1 MSKIQQKIKT
11 IEEEKVGASSKRVLL
26 VEGIDD
32 VHAIT
37 SFLNKTYPK
46 WEKHWV
52 VSEAGNKG
60 MVLQMLS
67 ERPNWLGVVDRDEW
81 IQKVIEEKQRQFQNL
96 WVLPRFCIEN
106 YLIVPNEL
114 WAAFPTNQ
122 QEKIAGGM
130 TVLETKLLNNLGQWV
145 AHGVLWSV
153 INPLWEGLRSKGFK
167 EALLAP
173 DVALN
178 EEKIK
183 ATLQE
188 WHDYLEPEKLWN
200 IFQTRHVEVKK
211 LSTEEQLKQ
220 WVHGKKFYAHVVN
233 PALNSVLGTKSAD
246 DRKKAIFRTSPVPD
260 DLNELWEK
268 MGFNDE

>member
-1 MSKIQQKIKT
+1 MSKVQQRIRT

-26 VEGIDD
+26 VEGVDD
-32 VHAIT
+32 VYAIT
-37 SFLNKTYPK
+37 AFLNKRYRE
-46 WEKHWV
+46 WEKYWV
-52 VSEAGNKG
+52 LSEAGNKS

-67 ERPNWLGVVDRDEW
+67 ECPNWLGIVDRDEW
-81 IQKVIEEKQRQFQNL
+81 RQEVIKRQQCEQPNL

-114 WAAFPTNQ
+114 WSALPFKQ
-122 QEKIAGGM
+122 QEKIAGGI
-130 TVLETKLLNNLGQWV
+130 TVLETKLLNNLEQWV

-188 WHDYLEPEKLWN
+188 WHDYLEPEKLWD

-211 LSTEEQLKQ
+211 LSTEEQLKR
-220 WVHGKKFYAHVVN
+220 WVHGKHFYARVVN
-233 PALNSVLGTKSAD
+233 PALNNLLGIKSAD
-246 DRKKAIFRTSPVPD
+246 DRKKAIFSTCSVSD
-260 DLNELWEK
+260 DLDGLWKKMRLTNE
-268 MGFNDE
+268 